1 MNNAINKI
9 KNILKATNRM
19 DLEDRTSEVD
29 DRMVKIN
36 ESERK
41 KEKWIDINEDN
52 LRDLQNNI
60 KCPNIGIIGDP
71 EEEEDNNNNNKNH
84 EKIL

>member
-41 KEKWIDINEDN
+41 KKRKEKNE
-52 LRDLQNNI
+52 
-60 KCPNIGIIGDP
+60 K
-71 EEEEDNNNNNKNH
+71 K
-84 EKIL
+84 